1 MRNHLRTV
9 PVSPE
14 RRQVEMK
21 HEPGA
26 RGTEDSSPPVSHAPD
41 SPPRSVPKVGL
52 EPTPSCEDRI
62 LSPARLPFRHFG
74 LPQSLHGWPAGVKAC
89 NRTVPDSSPNDES
102 GTVFTSMYAP
112 AFWPR
117 SYRRLKNAW
126 IFWR

>member
-26 RGTEDSSPPVSHAPD
+26 RGTEDSSPPVAHAPD

-74 LPQSLHGWPAGVKAC
+74 RS
-89 NRTVPDSSPNDES
+89 DEFAS
-102 GTVFTSMYAP
+102 GTRRRQDLRPGSFL
-112 AFWPR
+112 PR
-117 SYRRLKNAW
+117 ERALETTKATDMGAGQ
-126 IFWR
+126 

>member
-26 RGTEDSSPPVSHAPD
+26 RGTEDSSPPVAHAPD

-74 LPQSLHGWPAGVKAC
+74 GPLNTITEPPPGDKVRPSTGGA
-89 NRTVPDSSPNDES
+89 R
-102 GTVFTSMYAP
+102 GTP
-112 AFWPR
+112 CR
-117 SYRRLKNAW
+117 GRRVVNIVLSCA
-126 IFWR
+126 